1 MSYFRVLSIAL
12 FQSLLCQGLF
22 PRVLRLL
29 VARIGEFRSYSI
41 CFMDRVDGKHCL
53 VRTWEGNSS
62 LEVCVDVQPL
72 GQNVPQAELRSLAC
86 VLGSVPGGRLPLS
99 IEGTSPSLLRVISD
113 NRDDGHQFILSRH
126 FSEEVFISCYR
137 QAHQEV
143 LGMMEVTTMLDYLM
157 LRLRRALQ
165 EPWLEDTLVLRR
177 CIVAGRVSFC
187 DLREVAAEL
196 IPVWKSVREF
206 VRYTGPRHIKT
217 ETDMVGIIF
226 NAFVPFF
233 LACFIFVR
241 VGSVV

>member
-12 FQSLLCQGLF
+12 FQSLLCQCLF

-137 QAHQEV
+137 
-143 LGMMEVTTMLDYLM
+143 
-157 LRLRRALQ
+157 
-165 EPWLEDTLVLRR
+165 
-177 CIVAGRVSFC
+177 
-187 DLREVAAEL
+187 
-196 IPVWKSVREF
+196 
-206 VRYTGPRHIKT
+206 
-217 ETDMVGIIF
+217 
-226 NAFVPFF
+226 
-233 LACFIFVR
+233 
-241 VGSVV
+241 